1 MAKNGPFVAIT
12 RPGSS
17 KLVAQGESRLDQIRA
32 HLGRCVGAF
41 SWVQSVHQGP
51 NPGSRVFIRD
61 PKQLKKV
68 INGLLVAIS
77 RRGGSKLVDQQEWEG
92 AGVKFCYNK

>member
-1 MAKNGPFVAIT
+1 MAIT

-17 KLVAQGESRLDQIRA
+17 KLVAQGGSRLDQIRA

-51 NPGSRVFIRD
+51 HRD

-68 INGLLVAIS
+68 TIGLLVSIS
-77 RRGGSKLVDQQEWEG
+77 RRGGSKLVDQGWNK
-92 AGVKFCYNK
+92 AGHIRGDVLGVNE